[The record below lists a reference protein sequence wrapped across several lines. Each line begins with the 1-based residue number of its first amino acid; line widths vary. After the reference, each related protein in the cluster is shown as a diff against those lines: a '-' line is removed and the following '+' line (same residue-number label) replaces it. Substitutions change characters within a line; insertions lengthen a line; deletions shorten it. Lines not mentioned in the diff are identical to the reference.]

1 MLRLHT
7 YFRSSASFRVRI
19 ALNLK
24 GLTYESIPVHLLAGG
39 GEQWRPQFQAINP
52 MGLVPVLQDGTETL
66 TQSLA
71 IIEYLDE
78 LHPEPP
84 LLGHSAIDRARIRAV
99 ALDIACEI
107 HPLNNLRVLNYL
119 VSELGIDDTQKK
131 RWYRHWVETGLVAV
145 EAAVTRTPDLFC
157 IGDRPTLADCCLVP
171 QMFNATRFDCDLSH
185 VPKLVSIHARCMEL
199 DAFRLAS
206 PEAQPDAV

>member
-1 MLRLHT
+1 MLKLHT

-24 GLTYESIPVHLLAGG
+24 GLAYEAIPVHLLAGG
-39 GEQWRPQFQAINP
+39 GEQLRPQFRAINP

-78 LHPEPP
+78 LHREPP
-84 LLGHSAIDRARIRAV
+84 LLGRSAIERARIRAV

-107 HPLNNLRVLNYL
+107 HPLDNLRVLNYL
-119 VSELGIDDTQKK
+119 VGEFGLSANQKK
-131 RWYRHWVETGLVAV
+131 RWYRHWVETGLAAV
-145 EAAVTRTPDLFC
+145 EAAVTRAPGLFC
-157 IGDRPTLADCCLVP
+157 IGDTPTLADCCLVP
-171 QMFNATRFDCDLSH
+171 QMFNAMRFDCDLSR
-185 VPKLVSIHARCMEL
+185 VPKLVSIHEHCVAM
-199 DAFRLAS
+199 DAFRRAS
-206 PEAQPDAV
+206 PEAQPDAA